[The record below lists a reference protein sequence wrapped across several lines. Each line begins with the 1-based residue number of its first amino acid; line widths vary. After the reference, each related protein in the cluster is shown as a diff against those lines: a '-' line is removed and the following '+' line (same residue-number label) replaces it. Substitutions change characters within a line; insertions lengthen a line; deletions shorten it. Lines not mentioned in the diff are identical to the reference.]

1 MKKIFQ
7 KRSFTRLIVIL
18 FLMLIIFLP
27 VSWIVFQ
34 KACMRRT
41 TTWVE
46 QMEKEGGKDRLFI
59 EANEI
64 EKKAD
69 EIVSFAS
76 SIDGIKLSG
85 SYYDRE
91 KNAPVILFFRGL
103 WSSSFVDAIPIYEIT
118 KKMNWNL
125 LITTSR
131 AHGESGG
138 NFSTLGV
145 LEKYD
150 CRDWVNWV
158 MEHWGRQT
166 PIFLMGVSMGGATVM
181 MSSNLGLPDSVYGI
195 IDDCGFTTA
204 KEMIRE
210 NCKAHLPKFIPSS
223 IFEFFLEAG
232 TRIWGDFDL
241 EQADACKA
249 LSQTDIPVLIIHG
262 NEDTK
267 APLSMAYKLY
277 DSCRSEKEIYI
288 VNGADH
294 AENYQ
299 ADPEKY
305 GDIIIRFIKK
315 HMSYSQKED

>member
-1 MKKIFQ
+1 M
-7 KRSFTRLIVIL
+7 
-18 FLMLIIFLP
+18 
-27 VSWIVFQ
+27 
-34 KACMRRT
+34 
-41 TTWVE
+41 
-46 QMEKEGGKDRLFI
+46 
-59 EANEI
+59 
-64 EKKAD
+64 
-69 EIVSFAS
+69 
-76 SIDGIKLSG
+76 
-85 SYYDRE
+85 
-91 KNAPVILFFRGL
+91 
-103 WSSSFVDAIPIYEIT
+103 
-118 KKMNWNL
+118 
-125 LITTSR
+125 
-131 AHGESGG
+131 
-138 NFSTLGV
+138 
-145 LEKYD
+145 
-150 CRDWVNWV
+150 
-158 MEHWGRQT
+158 
-166 PIFLMGVSMGGATVM
+166 
-181 MSSNLGLPDSVYGI
+181 PDSVYGI

>member
-1 MKKIFQ
+1 MEKRKIELK
-7 KRSFTRLIVIL
+7 KRSFTRLIVRL
-18 FLMLIIFLP
+18 FLMLII

-41 TTWVE
+41 TTRVE

-91 KNAPVILFFRGL
+91 KNAPVILFFRGF

>member
-1 MKKIFQ
+1 
-7 KRSFTRLIVIL
+7 
-18 FLMLIIFLP
+18 
-27 VSWIVFQ
+27 
-34 KACMRRT
+34 
-41 TTWVE
+41 
-46 QMEKEGGKDRLFI
+46 MEKEGGKDRLFI

-91 KNAPVILFFRGL
+91 KNAPVILFFRGF

-204 KEMIRE
+204 KEMKR
-210 NCKAHLPKFIPSS
+210 
-223 IFEFFLEAG
+223 
-232 TRIWGDFDL
+232 
-241 EQADACKA
+241 
-249 LSQTDIPVLIIHG
+249 
-262 NEDTK
+262 
-267 APLSMAYKLY
+267 KL
-277 DSCRSEKEIYI
+277 
-288 VNGADH
+288 
-294 AENYQ
+294 
-299 ADPEKY
+299 
-305 GDIIIRFIKK
+305 
-315 HMSYSQKED
+315 

>member
-1 MKKIFQ
+1 
-7 KRSFTRLIVIL
+7 
-18 FLMLIIFLP
+18 MLII

-41 TTWVE
+41 TTRVE

-91 KNAPVILFFRGL
+91 KNAPVILFFRGF
-103 WSSSFVDAIPIYEIT
+103 WSSSFV
-118 KKMNWNL
+118 
-125 LITTSR
+125 
-131 AHGESGG
+131 ESGG

>member
-1 MKKIFQ
+1 MSETAFSSSFFAYFIYPCKVWSSQVLPPGFLVFLLILYSLTELFPFA
-7 KRSFTRLIVIL
+7 RSFLSVAS
-18 FLMLIIFLP
+18 IF
-27 VSWIVFQ
+27 SS
-34 KACMRRT
+34 
-41 TTWVE
+41 
-46 QMEKEGGKDRLFI
+46 KDRLFI

-150 CRDWVNWV
+150 CRDWANWV

-181 MSSNLGLPDSVYGI
+181 MSSNGGLPD
-195 IDDCGFTTA
+195 
-204 KEMIRE
+204 
-210 NCKAHLPKFIPSS
+210 
-223 IFEFFLEAG
+223 
-232 TRIWGDFDL
+232 
-241 EQADACKA
+241 
-249 LSQTDIPVLIIHG
+249 
-262 NEDTK
+262 
-267 APLSMAYKLY
+267 
-277 DSCRSEKEIYI
+277 
-288 VNGADH
+288 
-294 AENYQ
+294 
-299 ADPEKY
+299 
-305 GDIIIRFIKK
+305 
-315 HMSYSQKED
+315 

>member
-1 MKKIFQ
+1 
-7 KRSFTRLIVIL
+7 
-18 FLMLIIFLP
+18 MLII

-41 TTWVE
+41 TTRVE

-91 KNAPVILFFRGL
+91 KNAPVILFFRGF

-181 MSSNLGLPDSVYGI
+181 MSSNL
-195 IDDCGFTTA
+195 
-204 KEMIRE
+204 
-210 NCKAHLPKFIPSS
+210 
-223 IFEFFLEAG
+223 
-232 TRIWGDFDL
+232 
-241 EQADACKA
+241 
-249 LSQTDIPVLIIHG
+249 
-262 NEDTK
+262 
-267 APLSMAYKLY
+267 
-277 DSCRSEKEIYI
+277 
-288 VNGADH
+288 
-294 AENYQ
+294 
-299 ADPEKY
+299 
-305 GDIIIRFIKK
+305 RFIKK